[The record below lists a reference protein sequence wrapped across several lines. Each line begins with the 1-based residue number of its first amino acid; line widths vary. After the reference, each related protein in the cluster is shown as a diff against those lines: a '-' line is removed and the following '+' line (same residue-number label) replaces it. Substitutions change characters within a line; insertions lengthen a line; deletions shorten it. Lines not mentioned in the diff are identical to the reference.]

1 MPFLL
6 DDRSDNL
13 PYEKVGNQEPICIA
27 DKAPF
32 EIPDSWEWCRVGDFF
47 TIISGLAYKKSNLIE
62 KSSNMIRVLRG
73 GNIGEE
79 EFHLKNDDIFISAK
93 YVKSELYLKRNYMI
107 TPAVSSIEHIG
118 KIALVDKD
126 YNDLVVGGFVLMLL
140 PLFDDDII
148 SKYLLYVFATKYH
161 RDNCRGITHKSGQ
174 AFYNISREKMMN
186 LPIPIPPR
194 EEMHRIIKLLD
205 QAFPKIHKYKEIYTS
220 IQTLHIAFPILL
232 KKSILQQAIQGKL
245 IQQNNSDEPAN
256 ILLEHIRGE
265 KQQLIKSG
273 KIKKDKHESIIFRRD
288 NSYYEKLDGVERCID
303 EEIPFEIPD
312 SWEWARLGSIF
323 QINPK
328 NKLPD
333 EIEVGFIPMALL
345 ADGFGSHHDYELK
358 KWKDIKKGFT
368 HFANNDIVIAKI
380 TPCFQ
385 NRKSAIITGLPNE
398 FGAGTTEL
406 HVLRDQTKKLFI
418 PYFLF
423 ICKTQKFIQDG
434 MERFSGTAGQQRI
447 GKEFISKYLVPVP
460 PYKEQ
465 KRIVECIN
473 KIFPLISKL

>member
-1 MPFLL
+1 MLFVPFLL

-303 EEIPFEIPD
+303 GEIPFEIPD
-312 SWEWARLGSIF
+312 SWAWARLGSVLINKDSERIPLSVAERSQLKKIYDYYGASGVIDKVENYLFNKPLLLIGEDGANLLLRSKPIAFIAKGKYWVNNHAHVLDAPNGINLTYVALYINAINLAPYVTGTAQPKMNQAKMNSILIPIPPTEEQLRIVKKVEYIDNIIF
-323 QINPK
+323 QI
-328 NKLPD
+328 
-333 EIEVGFIPMALL
+333 
-345 ADGFGSHHDYELK
+345 
-358 KWKDIKKGFT
+358 
-368 HFANNDIVIAKI
+368 
-380 TPCFQ
+380 
-385 NRKSAIITGLPNE
+385 
-398 FGAGTTEL
+398 
-406 HVLRDQTKKLFI
+406 
-418 PYFLF
+418 
-423 ICKTQKFIQDG
+423 
-434 MERFSGTAGQQRI
+434 ER
-447 GKEFISKYLVPVP
+447 
-460 PYKEQ
+460 
-465 KRIVECIN
+465 
-473 KIFPLISKL
+473 